1 MSVDT
6 SRAAGA
12 ARPSGT
18 HLHWLRRR
26 RAGAAL
32 ATGALIGAL
41 GFAAGA
47 PNASAATETTLRVG
61 LSTEISTLNPFLAYF
76 DGELNTFG
84 DIYPALTS
92 LDITGK
98 PGPYLADS
106 WTTSDDKLTWTF
118 KIHSGLKWSDGLP
131 LTAKDVAWT
140 FNKIMTDEAA
150 ATANGSLVSKFES
163 VTAPDDTTVV
173 IKTKSPQANMLYVS
187 VPISGI
193 PIVPQ
198 HVWEKVSSIKD
209 FKNTTLPVVGY
220 GPWELSDYKAD
231 QYVQFKANSDFFLG
245 EPKFDR
251 LIMTDYKNGDAAI
264 AALKKGDIDNVG
276 GLSATQYA
284 ALSKEKGITT
294 YQQTGSS
301 WTAVEVNVGAQTRSG
316 KPIGTGNPA
325 LKDPQLRLAIATA
338 IDRDQLVQKVL
349 EGAGLPGAA
358 YVPPGLSQFAWQP
371 SADKKVSFDIAKANQ
386 ILDAAGYTKGADG
399 ARVDPKTGKPL
410 DLRLGIHSDDTDDA
424 QISNYLV
431 SWLQQIGIK
440 LTPQAMSFSQLNENL
455 AKGDWDLLMDGWG
468 TGPDPSYLLS
478 IQTCGTLPLDDGSG
492 GNTDAFH
499 CNPAYDT
506 LYDEQ
511 VGEFDSAKRS
521 ALIGQMQDILYDA
534 NADIILY
541 YKNQMGAFRS
551 DRVSGYVVGQKNEQ
565 GLYPTQTTFWS
576 HKTAAPVTA
585 EESSNTGL
593 YVGLAIVVVLLVAG
607 GAIVV
612 ARRRGTADERE

>member
-6 SRAAGA
+6 PRAAGA
-12 ARPSGT
+12 ARPSGA
-18 HLHWLRRR
+18 HLHGLRRR
-26 RAGAAL
+26 RVGAAL

-41 GFAAGA
+41 GFAAGV
-47 PNASAATETTLRVG
+47 PSASAANETTLRVG

-92 LDITGK
+92 LDINGK

-106 WTTSDDKLTWTF
+106 WTTSADKLTWTF
-118 KIHSGLKWSDGLP
+118 KIHGGLKWSDGQP

-140 FNKIMTDEAA
+140 FTKIMTDEAA

-209 FKNTTLPVVGY
+209 FKNTTLPIVGY
-220 GPWELSDYKAD
+220 GPWQLSDYKAD
-231 QYVQFKANSDFFLG
+231 QYVQFKSNPDFFLG
-245 EPKFDR
+245 APKFDR

-284 ALSKEKGITT
+284 ALSKEKGIST

-316 KPIGTGNPA
+316 KAIGTGNPA

-358 YVPPGLSQFAWQP
+358 YVPPGLSQFAWAP
-371 SADKKVSFDIAKANQ
+371 SADKKVSFDAAKANQ

-399 ARVDPKTGKPL
+399 IRVDPKTGKAL

-424 QISNYLV
+424 QISNYMV

-440 LTPQAMSFSQLNENL
+440 LTPQAMSFSQLNDNL

-499 CNPAYDT
+499 CNPAYDA
-506 LYDEQ
+506 LYDQQ
-511 VGEFDSAKRS
+511 VGEFDAAKRT

-551 DRVSGYVVGQKNEQ
+551 DRVANYVVGQKNEQ
-565 GLYPTQTTFWS
+565 GLYPTQTTYWS
-576 HKTAAPVTA
+576 HKSATPISA
-585 EESSNTGL
+585 EEASNTGL
-593 YVGLAIVVVLLVAG
+593 YVGLGIVVLVLLAG

>member
-12 ARPSGT
+12 ARPSGAY
-18 HLHWLRRR
+18 LHGLRRR
-26 RAGAAL
+26 RVGAAL
-32 ATGALIGAL
+32 ATGALVGAL
-41 GFAAGA
+41 GFAAGV
-47 PNASAATETTLRVG
+47 PSASAATETTLRVG

-92 LDITGK
+92 LDINGK

-106 WTTSDDKLTWTF
+106 WTTSSDKLTWTF
-118 KIHSGLKWSDGLP
+118 KIHGGLTWSDGQP

-209 FKNTTLPVVGY
+209 FKNTTLPIVGY
-220 GPWELSDYKAD
+220 GPWQLSDYKAD
-231 QYVQFKANSDFFLG
+231 QYVQFKANPDFFLG
-245 EPKFDR
+245 APKFDR

-316 KPIGTGNPA
+316 KAIGTGNPA

-358 YVPPGLSQFAWQP
+358 YVPPGLSQFAWAP
-371 SADKKVSFDIAKANQ
+371 SAEKKVSFDVAKANQ

-399 ARVDPKTGKPL
+399 VRVDPKTGKAL

-499 CNPAYDT
+499 CNPAYDS
-506 LYDEQ
+506 LYDQQ
-511 VGEFDSAKRS
+511 VGEFDAAKRT

-551 DRVSGYVVGQKNEQ
+551 DRVSDYVVGQKNEQ
-565 GLYPTQTTFWS
+565 GLYPTQTTYWS
-576 HKTAAPVTA
+576 HKSAAPVSA
-585 EESSNTGL
+585 EEASNTGL
-593 YVGLAIVVVLLVAG
+593 YVGLGIVVLVLLAG